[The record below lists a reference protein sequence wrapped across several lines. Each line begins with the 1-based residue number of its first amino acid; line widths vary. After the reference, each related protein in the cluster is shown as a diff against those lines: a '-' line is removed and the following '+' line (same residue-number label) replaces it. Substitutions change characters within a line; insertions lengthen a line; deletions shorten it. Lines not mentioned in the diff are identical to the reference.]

1 MLKLWF
7 DKMIQGVSYHI
18 WQAQIAKCWTNSF
31 YWFILV
37 KKMSIGG
44 MSCPRHLHSLS
55 GLLLYKVYIRYYM
68 KWYNTFFW
76 LRYCLSS
83 SGWHKANIHN
93 IFCTLIRSNAEV
105 FTSDII
111 RSMLPGNPVLQLLY
125 TLLWFMSLFTGKP
138 NPKISKTPSEVRG
151 LWIKSVFHLLCSSQV
166 KTDRVTSLV
175 LKECFISWGSDFDLI
190 LFSKM
195 L

>member
-1 MLKLWF
+1 
-7 DKMIQGVSYHI
+7 
-18 WQAQIAKCWTNSF
+18 
-31 YWFILV
+31 
-37 KKMSIGG
+37 

-76 LRYCLSS
+76 RRCCLSS

-93 IFCTLIRSNAEV
+93 IFCTLIYCNAEV
-105 FTSDII
+105 LTSDII
-111 RSMLPGNPVLQLLY
+111 RFMLPGNPVLQLLY
-125 TLLWFMSLFTGKP
+125 PLPWFMSLFTGEP
-138 NPKISKTPSEVRG
+138 NPKISKTVSEVRG
-151 LWIKSVFHLLCSSQV
+151 LWIKSVSQSLFSSQV
-166 KTDRVTSLV
+166 KSHWVTSLV